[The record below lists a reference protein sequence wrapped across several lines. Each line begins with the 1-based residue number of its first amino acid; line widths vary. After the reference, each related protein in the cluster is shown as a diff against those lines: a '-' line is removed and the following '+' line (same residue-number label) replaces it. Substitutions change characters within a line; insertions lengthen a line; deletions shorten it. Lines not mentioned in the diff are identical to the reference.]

1 MAKGGSLTPE
11 QVYSVLEETAVDMGT
26 PGYDRDSG
34 FGLIDANAAVGR
46 VITHVVYIGTG
57 NVNEITGSN
66 GREALTG
73 TPGPDRIT
81 GGIVSCPE
89 TPTLGV
95 GALGHDLDM
104 LTGGGGSDEFMY
116 HRLRDRGDII
126 TGEDFINLLLV
137 VARSMLW
144 L

>member
-11 QVYSVLEETAVDMGT
+11 QIYSVLEETAVDMGT

-34 FGLIDANAAVGR
+34 FGLIDANAAVDR
-46 VITHVVYIGTG
+46 VITHVVEAETG
-57 NVNEITGSN
+57 EVNEITGSN

-73 TPGPDRIT
+73 TPEPDRIT

-89 TPTLGV
+89 TPTPRV

-137 VARSMLW
+137 VAGSMLW